1 MKRSLFIILFFG
13 MALLT
18 GYAQASDADKIKAT
32 VTGFAKAADMN
43 DADKLAG
50 YLDANYR
57 LVLNRLFGS
66 SEVNIMPREVYLEK
80 IRKKEFGG
88 DTRKVTFD
96 DLIINGTTA
105 TVKAILKGKKAT
117 FISLITLVQNADGH
131 WKLVSDVPMIK

>member
-1 MKRSLFIILFFG
+1 MKKSLFIMLLFG
-13 MALLT
+13 MVLLT
-18 GYAQASDADKIKAT
+18 GYAQASDAEKIKAA

-43 DADKLAG
+43 DAEKLAG
-50 YLDANYR
+50 YLDTNYR

-96 DLIINGTTA
+96 QLIVNGTTA
-105 TVKAILKGKKAT
+105 SVKVTLKGKKAT
-117 FISLITLVQNADGH
+117 FISLITLVQNTDGQ
-131 WKLVSDVPMIK
+131 WKLVSDMPMIK